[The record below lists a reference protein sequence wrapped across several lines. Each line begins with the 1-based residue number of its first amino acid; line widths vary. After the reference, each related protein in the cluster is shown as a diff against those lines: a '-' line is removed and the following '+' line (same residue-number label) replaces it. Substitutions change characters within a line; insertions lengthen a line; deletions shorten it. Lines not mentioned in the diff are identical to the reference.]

1 MGQFEIP
8 TLSLRTREN
17 SEDISRS
24 QGRQIQNPK
33 LSIRKSD
40 RRRKI
45 AQHITEVLEK
55 VIAWPIPGEDER
67 DRDYVRRR
75 FLDLKE
81 LTQFIEVV
89 LDRREKHRGD
99 DFKVLDVGTSLGILP
114 LTLRTMGIDAS
125 ACDHPRFE
133 VYGEWIAKG
142 GVPYSR
148 FDLMDG
154 ELPYASGSFDVIT
167 FKQVIEH
174 LPFSPKPT
182 LQSFYRILRPGGLLL
197 LSTPNIARL
206 SAVLRLLLRRSIHP
220 PLDHFFNSEF
230 PFTGHYREY
239 TLNEIKRMLVWSGF
253 AVARTAYLQQY
264 NVLFLL
270 RQRKRFANSLFM
282 PISWRE
288 ILVFSAWRP
297 FTLLMP
303 SLSQFLF
310 IVARKP
316 HAEYSTCA
324 KGSSYY

>member
-8 TLSLRTREN
+8 ASLPKTREKT
-17 SEDISRS
+17 EDISHS
-24 QGRQIQNPK
+24 QGRQKQNPK

-40 RRRKI
+40 RRREI

-55 VIAWPIPGEDER
+55 IIAWPIPGEDER
-67 DRDYVRRR
+67 DRDYVRHR

-81 LTQFIEVV
+81 LTQFIEVI
-89 LDRREKHRGD
+89 LDRREKRRGD

-114 LTLRTMGIDAS
+114 LTLRSMGIDAS
-125 ACDHPRFE
+125 ACDHPRFG
-133 VYGEWIAKG
+133 VYAEWIAKE

-148 FDLMDG
+148 FDLTDG

-174 LPFSPKPT
+174 LPFSPKPA

-206 SAVLRLLLRRSIHP
+206 SSVLRLLLRQSVHA
-220 PLDHFFNSEF
+220 PLDHFFHSEF

-239 TLNEIKRMLVWSGF
+239 TLDEIKRMLAWSGF
-253 AVARTAYLQQY
+253 DVARTAYLQQHD
-264 NVLFLL
+264 VLFLL
-270 RQRKRFANSLFM
+270 RQRKRFANNLFM

-288 ILVFSAWRP
+288 ILVLSAWRP

-310 IVARKP
+310 VVARRP
-316 HAEYSTCA
+316 GAD
-324 KGSSYY
+324 